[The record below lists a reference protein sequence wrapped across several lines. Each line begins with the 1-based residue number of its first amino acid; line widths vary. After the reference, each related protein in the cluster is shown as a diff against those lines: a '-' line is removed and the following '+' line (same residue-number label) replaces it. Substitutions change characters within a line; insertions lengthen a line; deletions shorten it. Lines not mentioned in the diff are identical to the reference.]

1 MTLKKTTHTTDDSD
15 DIIILIGQSG
25 AMFASLHPT
34 AYELIKVK
42 IRRLTSDLSMTI
54 LHQSLTSEVSRGSK
68 WLPAD
73 LNQTIGGARVRARGR
88 VVSERQAEEGKR
100 WAYIAGW
107 CKAEI
112 ISIFLRGPEG
122 PEDLQ

>member
-1 MTLKKTTHTTDDSD
+1 
-15 DIIILIGQSG
+15 
-25 AMFASLHPT
+25 
-34 AYELIKVK
+34 
-42 IRRLTSDLSMTI
+42 MTI

-73 LNQTIGGARVRARGR
+73 LNQTIGGGGLGLGLGGAGG
-88 VVSERQAEEGKR
+88 VSERQAEEGER

-107 CKAEI
+107 CKAEV
-112 ISIFLRGPEG
+112 ISIFLGGPEG